1 MAHENNLLDDAVF
14 SVRPNGR
21 LTLPGVMAALARD
34 EINSLPALR
43 PHQAMFWHMFLVQLA
58 ALTLHKA
65 GRSDAAATEEDWKAL
80 LRGLT
85 PDFPGDEPWRMV
97 VDDWTK
103 PAFMQPPVPDG
114 VELGNEVP
122 TADALDLL
130 ITSKNHDLKQS
141 VAVGGKAEDWLFALI
156 TLQTGEGYGGSGNQ
170 GIVRMNG
177 GSSSRPMLTLAP
189 LAGDGKDMAI
199 RPGAWFVRDVKAL
212 LVAREDVLEN
222 TGLDFDDKG
231 LGLTWLAPW
240 GESEQLQTK
249 QLDLWFI
256 EVCRRV
262 RLQEKNG
269 QITAQKGTSSATRI
283 NAKHF
288 NGSLEDPWAP
298 VHQAENKSFTLGDEG
313 EFDYRKL
320 MDLLLSGVWQL
331 PLLARRASF
340 EPQKMRVA
348 IVAQA
353 LARGNSKTGGFRSRV
368 VPIDSRSASGGW
380 SKTAQ
385 EVLRGMAKAQVSA
398 IGSFTYAMTE
408 ALKLAAV
415 GDENKLKEKKKSAA
429 IRQKLT
435 DITNGARSQ
444 LDQFADGI
452 FFEHLWRRFDAEELG
467 DEAKAAAELDFA
479 RELWRM
485 TQEIFERHLPTMPCP
500 SIYRHRADA
509 RARRALISKSI
520 WENYR
525 ELFPET
531 DEENANG

>member
-1 MAHENNLLDDAVF
+1 MSDLLSEPF
-14 SVRPNGR
+14 ISTFPGGK

-34 EINSLPALR
+34 EIDGFPALR

-58 ALTLHKA
+58 ALALHKA
-65 GRSDAAATEEDWKAL
+65 GRSDAAATEEGWKVL

-141 VAVGGKAEDWLFALI
+141 VASGGQPEDWLFALV

-212 LVAREDVLEN
+212 LAARENVLEN
-222 TGLDFDDKG
+222 TSLDFADKG

-240 GESEQLQTK
+240 GDNEQLQTK
-249 QLDLWFI
+249 QLDLGFI

-269 QITAQKGTSSATRI
+269 RITAQKGTSSATRI

-298 VHQAENKSFTLGDEG
+298 VHKAENKSFTLGDEG

-320 MDLLLSGVWQL
+320 MDLLFSGVWEL
-331 PLLARRASF
+331 PLLARKASF
-340 EPQKMRVA
+340 EPQNMRVA

-353 LARGNSKTGGFRSRV
+353 LARGNSKTGGFRSRI

-380 SKTAQ
+380 NTTDQ
-385 EVLRGMAKAQVSA
+385 EILRGLAKAQLSA
-398 IGSFTYAMTE
+398 VETFDKALSYALVVAAAGGERGKIKRETYVFAN
-408 ALKLAAV
+408 
-415 GDENKLKEKKKSAA
+415 D
-429 IRQKLT
+429 
-435 DITNGARSQ
+435 ARSK

-509 RARRALISKSI
+509 RARRAIKAKNI
-520 WENYR
+520 RENYP
-525 ELFPET
+525 ELFPKT
-531 DEENANG
+531 GEENANG